1 MIRMVFNE
9 DEQGSISTGSI
20 IKEETYKILQSQIVY
35 DSEQD
40 SYITLA
46 TCTTEEDKVETV
58 NIDGFSIDRTVL
70 ELKGAYIDVK
80 VTEEDGEEYYSGRIY
95 NC

>member
-1 MIRMVFNE
+1 MIRMVFSE
-9 DEQGSISTGSI
+9 DELGSVSSGSVER
-20 IKEETYKILQSQIVY
+20 EETYKILQSQIVY
-35 DSEQD
+35 DSQQD
-40 SYITLA
+40 SYITLV

-58 NIDGFSIDRTVL
+58 NIDGFSIDRTVS
-70 ELKGAYIDVK
+70 ELKGAYIDIK